1 MKKFARR
8 CDVTGEPMNEGWCWG
23 EGMFYTATEES
34 TITELRSDVK
44 DGAYDFDELGSEAL
58 LSMSD
63 DELMQYAY
71 DNEVFYWTEWY
82 SDEIEEQGF
91 YYTENGEEVCI

>member
-1 MKKFARR
+1 MEKFARR

-23 EGMFYTATEES
+23 DGMFYTATEES
-34 TITELRSDVK
+34 TITELRKEYPSKVNIT
-44 DGAYDFDELGSEAL
+44 
-58 LSMSD
+58 D

-71 DNEVFYWTEWY
+71 DNEVLYWTEWY

-91 YYTENGEEVCI
+91 YFTKDGEEVCI

>member
-1 MKKFARR
+1 MEKFARR

-34 TITELRSDVK
+34 TITELRKEYPTKVNIT
-44 DGAYDFDELGSEAL
+44 
-58 LSMSD
+58 D

-71 DNEVFYWTEWY
+71 DNEVLYWTEWY

-91 YYTENGEEVCI
+91 YFTKDGEEVCI

>member
-1 MKKFARR
+1 MEKFARR

-34 TITELRSDVK
+34 TITELRKEYPSKVHIT
-44 DGAYDFDELGSEAL
+44 
-58 LSMSD
+58 D

-71 DNEVFYWTEWY
+71 DNEVLYWTEWY

-91 YYTENGEEVCI
+91 YFTKDGEEVAI

>member
-1 MKKFARR
+1 MEKFARR

-34 TITELRSDVK
+34 TITELRKEYPSQVHIT
-44 DGAYDFDELGSEAL
+44 
-58 LSMSD
+58 D

-71 DNEVFYWTEWY
+71 DNEVLYWTEWY

>member
-1 MKKFARR
+1 MERYARR
-8 CDVTGEPMNEGWCWG
+8 CDVTHKGMNEGWCFG
-23 EGMFYTATEES
+23 DGDFYTATKES
-34 TITELRSDVK
+34 TITELRK
-44 DGAYDFDELGSEAL
+44 YDFDELGSEEL

-71 DNEVFYWTEWY
+71 DNEVLYWTEWSSY
-82 SDEIEEQGF
+82 EIIEQGF

>member
-1 MKKFARR
+1 MEKFARR

-23 EGMFYTATEES
+23 DGMFYTATEES
-34 TITELRSDVK
+34 TITELRKEYPTKVHIT
-44 DGAYDFDELGSEAL
+44 
-58 LSMSD
+58 D

-71 DNEVFYWTEWY
+71 DNEVLYWTEWY

-91 YYTENGEEVCI
+91 YFTKDGEEVCI

>member
-1 MKKFARR
+1 MEKFARR

-23 EGMFYTATEES
+23 DGMFYTATEES
-34 TITELRSDVK
+34 TITELRKEYPSKVHIT
-44 DGAYDFDELGSEAL
+44 
-58 LSMSD
+58 D

-71 DNEVFYWTEWY
+71 DNEVLYWTEWY

-91 YYTENGEEVCI
+91 YFTKEGEEVCI

>member
-1 MKKFARR
+1 MEKFARR

-34 TITELRSDVK
+34 TITELRKEYPSKVNIT
-44 DGAYDFDELGSEAL
+44 
-58 LSMSD
+58 D

-71 DNEVFYWTEWY
+71 DNEVLYWTEWY

-91 YYTENGEEVCI
+91 YFTKEGEEVCI

>member
-1 MKKFARR
+1 MEKFARR

-23 EGMFYTATEES
+23 DGMFYTATEES
-34 TITELRSDVK
+34 TITELRKEYPSKVHIT
-44 DGAYDFDELGSEAL
+44 
-58 LSMSD
+58 D

-71 DNEVFYWTEWY
+71 DNEVLYWTEWY

-91 YYTENGEEVCI
+91 YFTNEGEEVCI

>member
-34 TITELRSDVK
+34 TITELRKEYPSQVHIT
-44 DGAYDFDELGSEAL
+44 
-58 LSMSD
+58 D

-71 DNEVFYWTEWY
+71 DNEVLYWTEWY

>member
-1 MKKFARR
+1 MEKFARR

-34 TITELRSDVK
+34 TITELRKEYPSKVHIT
-44 DGAYDFDELGSEAL
+44 
-58 LSMSD
+58 D

-71 DNEVFYWTEWY
+71 DNEVLYWTEWSSY
-82 SDEIEEQGF
+82 EIDDQGF
-91 YYTENGEEVCI
+91 YFTKEGEEICI